1 MPKILCTRFPGKLP
15 TCYGLVSDTANKLAT
30 SRCNGIWEMTQH
42 NRHNGLLPAPTC
54 YGFAT
59 GKLHGVMDFGL
70 LQGEQ
75 VDTDVVSKIIAL
87 CPRENFSRQGLIS
100 PKKYFDSARKKLL
113 I

>member
-1 MPKILCTRFPGKLP
+1 
-15 TCYGLVSDTANKLAT
+15 
-30 SRCNGIWEMTQH
+30 
-42 NRHNGLLPAPTC
+42 
-54 YGFAT
+54 
-59 GKLHGVMDFGL
+59 MDFGL